1 MSTIKKILP
10 AWATALLL
18 VGSITG
24 CNDEGGG
31 PTAPPPQSNVNIQG
45 IWTGTASTVTGRGTC
60 LENSFQ
66 PVTVTVVWDIRQTGT
81 AVTATE
87 IQNQA
92 QRCRFTGTVSGSS
105 VTLVPDLP
113 GSDATCR
120 LQNVACSVPTF
131 RTVRIELLQNRSSQ
145 SGAVANNRMTLNGNF
160 IWDVFDSSSDQDL
173 GEFNI
178 TTRQELQKQ

>member
-10 AWATALLL
+10 ALATALLL
-18 VGSITG
+18 AS

-66 PVTVTVVWDIRQTGT
+66 PVTVTVVWDFRQTGA

-92 QRCRFTGTVSGSS
+92 RRCRFTGTVSGSS
-105 VTLVPDLP
+105 VTLLPDLRN
-113 GSDATCR
+113 SDTSCG

-131 RTVRIELLQNRSSQ
+131 RPVRIELLPTRSTQ
-145 SGAVANNRMTLNGNF
+145 GGGAANNRMTLNGNL
-160 IWDVFDSSSDQDL
+160 IWDVFDSSSGQDL
-173 GEFNI
+173 GEFSI